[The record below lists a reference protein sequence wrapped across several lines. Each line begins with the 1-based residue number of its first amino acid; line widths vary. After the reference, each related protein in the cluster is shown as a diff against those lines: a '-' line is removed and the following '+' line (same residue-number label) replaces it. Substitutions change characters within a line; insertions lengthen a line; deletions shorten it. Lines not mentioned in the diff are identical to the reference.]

1 MGGLSLRPPH
11 ESTVRKNPLS
21 YRVKLKSIRKMQ
33 MFKCSEI
40 WEVKEK
46 TNILKSKCLKY
57 SEISKWKKLRGLTYW
72 KWKWKVRVKSKSK
85 KWKWKTKYWINEVNK
100 SWSKQT
106 YQYPFQFVDLWLAK
120 FRSWRYIKKANM
132 FDIVKVKAKSEM
144 TS

>member
-1 MGGLSLRPPH
+1 MLIIKYIENWQNVDH
-11 ESTVRKNPLS
+11 ENILKKLMCDIVKVIVKSKS
-21 YRVKLKSIRKMQ
+21 DKLKWEVCWKYKY

-85 KWKWKTKYWINEVNK
+85 KWKWKTKYWINEVNE
-100 SWSKQT
+100 SW
-106 YQYPFQFVDLWLAK
+106 
-120 FRSWRYIKKANM
+120 
-132 FDIVKVKAKSEM
+132 
-144 TS
+144 